1 MKRTLLSFLAFLLVS
16 TSLEIKAVAYNSDP
30 QQFISEII
38 DEAKVILSSG
48 HSQEI
53 KAEKL
58 SEIALKTVD
67 IKGLASYTI
76 GKKRKELSPE
86 ELEKYGADIV
96 FLKNEADAL
105 HASALSTTGE
115 GRTEKSSIE
124 QMINVYMKS
133 TILRDADFHNSRQ
146 YSGCAISYLDGYSYT
161 KQFPLAISPDFGYYG
176 RGFISTPDRVYLN
189 EDINVA
195 ISELKDSLEL
205 QKLCSNYFDDGNR
218 QVPIC
223 D

>member
-38 DEAKVILSSG
+38 DEAKEILSSG
-48 HSQEI
+48 YSQEI

-86 ELEKYGADIV
+86 ELEKYEELFEKY
-96 FLKNEADAL
+96 FLKSFTSRLTDYSDPKINVLSADVKSEKYTIVKTML
-105 HASALSTTGE
+105 VKTDKKPEVKIDWRVYTKNPDNPLIRDLIVEGLSLA
-115 GRTEKSSIE
+115 RTQKEEFSSILSA
-124 QMINVYMKS
+124 N
-133 TILRDADFHNSRQ
+133 
-146 YSGCAISYLDGYSYT
+146 DG
-161 KQFPLAISPDFGYYG
+161 
-176 RGFISTPDRVYLN
+176 
-189 EDINVA
+189 DINA
-195 ISELKDSLEL
+195 LFK
-205 QKLCSNYFDDGNR
+205 KLAEFVN
-218 QVPIC
+218 
-223 D
+223 